1 MFDVTGETT
10 RHLYSCNVLR
20 LKGVRSMDSKEIIL
34 SRIAEI
40 MGRRHFIAR
49 SNSEFKSRLK
59 CVGLGEYF
67 EKYSDYLIPYYYK
80 NGYAQKFENANE
92 EYDVFLGLDSIFT
105 DLYNGGKH
113 NEIISLLKELTKSFN
128 VGYITEEM
136 EDDFNELASLYK
148 LLGLGIKLET
158 EKVKVSVF
166 MSSNDTRIREL
177 FSVES
182 WIENNHQEVYDAYES
197 AIDSY
202 TQGHAGACIE
212 SCRTCIVS
220 LFSKYKGTEKFAKWM
235 RGVYNTSGDNTNS
248 TTQDLSK
255 ALNSDLKQDDL
266 ADFFNENRS
275 GKLTKTKAIYMI
287 YSMMSDYGT
296 HRNEQTN
303 ETPTIEDALF
313 SLRLTDCILFW
324 VYSKHR

>member
-1 MFDVTGETT
+1 
-10 RHLYSCNVLR
+10 
-20 LKGVRSMDSKEIIL
+20 MDSKEIIL

-40 MGRRHFIAR
+40 TGRRYFIAR

-80 NGYAQKFENANE
+80 NGYAHKFENANE

-105 DLYNGGKH
+105 DLYNEGKH
-113 NEIISLLKELTKSFN
+113 NEIINLLKELTKSFN

-148 LLGLGIKLET
+148 LLGLDIKLEK
-158 EKVKVSVF
+158 EKVKVSVC

-177 FSVES
+177 FSLES
-182 WIENNHQEVYDAYES
+182 WIKNNHQEVYDAYES

-235 RGVYNTSGDNTNS
+235 RGVYNTSGDSADS
-248 TTQDLSK
+248 TTQDLSQ
-255 ALNSDLKQDDL
+255 ALNSDLKKDDL

-303 ETPTIEDALF
+303 EFPTIEDALF
-313 SLRLTDCILFW
+313 SLRLTDSILFW
-324 VYSKHR
+324 VYSKKR